1 MCCALLP
8 PGRPAMAGPVPRL
21 RHTPSPPALPAR
33 LGRSVPAPAPRPGS
47 CVPSLAPLRGSP
59 RIMSIFL
66 SSCFF
71 RSHQSSACPPHAAG
85 QPGWSFLN
93 MSRKDPCQKQA
104 CEIQKCLQ
112 ANNYV
117 ESKCEAALQEM
128 RKCCAR
134 YTKGRSVCCSGFE
147 REEMEREKA
156 KLTSKGISPP
166 PQ

>member
-1 MCCALLP
+1 MSTAKPGSWLRKRQVCALSFPLVVALLFQVPLPVTACSVCYSP
-8 PGRPAMAGPVPRL
+8 PGGSLMVL
-21 RHTPSPPALPAR
+21 KNCCLNSC
-33 LGRSVPAPAPRPGS
+33 LGIN
-47 CVPSLAPLRGSP
+47 L
-59 RIMSIFL
+59 
-66 SSCFF
+66 
-71 RSHQSSACPPHAAG
+71 
-85 QPGWSFLN
+85 FLN

-134 YTKGRSVCCSGFE
+134 FTKGRSVCCSGFE

>member
-1 MCCALLP
+1 MAD
-8 PGRPAMAGPVPRL
+8 PGPRPHHA
-21 RHTPSPPALPAR
+21 PSPPALAAR
-33 LGRSVPAPAPRPGS
+33 LGHAASRSRSSARLLHSFPRP
-47 CVPSLAPLRGSP
+47 PAPLRASR

-66 SSCFF
+66 SSCSF

-85 QPGWSFLN
+85 LPGWSFLN

-112 ANNYV
+112 ENNYL
-117 ESKCEAALQEM
+117 ESKCEAVLQEM

-134 YTKGRSVCCSGFE
+134 YPKGRSVCCSGFE
-147 REEMEREKA
+147 REEREREKV
-156 KLTSKGISPP
+156 KLAAEGISPP